1 MQRSFKLPSTIA
13 GAALIASAIFSFAGP
28 ADAAQIFIQQTG
40 SAPAGGD
47 PNLITNTSAF
57 VLGLAGAGS
66 GPTQSPLLVGVADYN
81 GLGPVPTISFSG
93 CANPSACPLAT
104 VGTYSLDANTVLGYN
119 SGTVFDAVGLPNA
132 GGPVSFTNL
141 SSADVALG
149 LTAPTSFNLYVF
161 QLPVSLLG
169 ATPITIDTTA
179 DRGDFIFAYTC
190 DAGTGSS
197 TGCGNAGSTNNNVF
211 NNTGLVSVNTPVP
224 EPASLAIFGTA
235 LAGLGLL
242 RRRRRN
248 RSEERRV

>member
-66 GPTQSPLLVGVADYN
+66 GPTQTPLLVGVADYN

-93 CANPSACPLAT
+93 CATPSACPPAT
-104 VGTYSLDANTVLGYN
+104 VGTYSLDANTVTGFN

-132 GGPVSFTNL
+132 GGSVSFTNL

-161 QLPVSLLG
+161 ALPVSLLG

-179 DRGDFIFAYTC
+179 NRGDFIFAYTC
-190 DAGTGSS
+190 DLGTGSS
-197 TGCGNAGSTNNNVF
+197 SGCGNAGSTNNNVF
-211 NNTGLVSVNTPVP
+211 TNTGLVSVNTPVP

-242 RRRRRN
+242 RRRRRKN
-248 RSEERRV
+248 VA

>member
-1 MQRSFKLPSTIA
+1 MQRSLKLPSILA
-13 GAALIASAIFSFAGP
+13 GAALVTSALLSFSAGP
-28 ADAAQIFIQQTG
+28 AEAAQIFIQQTG

-66 GPTQSPLLVGVADYN
+66 GPTQNPLLVGVADYN

-93 CANPSACPLAT
+93 CATPSACPLAT
-104 VGTYSLDANTVLGYN
+104 VGTYSLDFNTRTGFN

-132 GGPVSFTNL
+132 GGSVSFTNL
-141 SSADVALG
+141 SAADVALG

-161 QLPVSLLG
+161 QLPVSLAG

-179 DRGDFIFAYTC
+179 NRGDFIFAYTC
-190 DAGTGSS
+190 DAGTASPPG
-197 TGCGNAGSTNNNVF
+197 GGNAGTTDNSVSPNP
-211 NNTGLVSVNTPVP
+211 GLVSVNPPVP

-235 LAGLGLL
+235 LAGLG
-242 RRRRRN
+242 
-248 RSEERRV
+248 

>member
-1 MQRSFKLPSTIA
+1 MRRSLKRSSMLT
-13 GAALIASAIFSFAGP
+13 GAALVASTLLGFVGTP
-28 ADAAQIFIQQTG
+28 ANAAQIFIQQTG

-66 GPTQSPLLVGVADYN
+66 GPTQNPLLVGVADYN

-132 GGPVSFTNL
+132 GGSVSFTNL

-211 NNTGLVSVNTPVP
+211 TNTGLVSVNQVP

-242 RRRRRN
+242 RRRRRKN
-248 RSEERRV
+248 VA